1 MELVLNRSNFPA
13 NISEPDIHNV
23 DTNTSDASHYQLQ
36 GTWTLSTGR
45 HFNYLVLKD
54 SLESSADISNVY
66 FCVEDVCQSPGCD
79 NMNFNNINERLHI
92 NLLHLIMEFPTSE
105 IVSEL
110 FRDFLN
116 NLQPLASVQVS
127 EKLCKMSRLLD
138 SKVPKIQLKLDNY
151 QYAGEAKENVWRDG
165 ADEDPDLEPDEER
178 FIEACKSLR
187 QKTRPAEHYSVS
199 RTDCST
205 VAQCLYCSD
214 TFTSLHPDH
223 RQRRRESLA
232 QVVDHILV
240 LHFNTYAFKC
250 DLCETNFSEKTSFE
264 VHMTET
270 HERGGLE
277 KLQCTSCL
285 LRFDSKK
292 ELSTHTKLEH
302 SAKKTS
308 LKCEQCEKVFSSKKT
323 KYAHLRSVHGTSNK
337 ESKKARPASACVCSV
352 CGEKKKSEH
361 NLSQHIKKF
370 HDNAFPEPIVCNLC
384 TEIKQ
389 LRNRKY
395 HTPYSFQLHM
405 RQIHR

>member
-1 MELVLNRSNFPA
+1 MELVLIRSNFPA
-13 NISEPDIHNV
+13 NLSDIHNV
-23 DTNTSDASHYQLQ
+23 DNNTIEASHYQLQ

-79 NMNFNNINERLHI
+79 NLNFHNINERLHI

-151 QYAGEAKENVWRDG
+151 QYAGETKDNVWRDG
-165 ADEDPDLEPDEER
+165 ADEDPELEPDEER
-178 FIEACKSLR
+178 FVEACKSLK
-187 QKTRPAEHYSVS
+187 QKTRPGAHYSVT
-199 RTDCST
+199 RTDCRT
-205 VAQCLYCSD
+205 VSQCLYCSD
-214 TFTSLHPDH
+214 TFSSVHPDP

-240 LHFNTYAFKC
+240 FHFNTYAFKC
-250 DLCETNFSEKTSFE
+250 DLCESNFNEKSSFE
-264 VHMTET
+264 VHMTEI
-270 HERGGLE
+270 HEQGGLE
-277 KLQCTSCL
+277 KLQCSSCL

-292 ELSTHTKLEH
+292 ELSNHTKLEH

-308 LKCEQCEKVFSSKKT
+308 LKCEQCDKVFSSKKT

-337 ESKKARPASACVCSV
+337 ESKKDRSASACVCSV

>member
-1 MELVLNRSNFPA
+1 MMSSAVEPGGRETVGDLPSMSSVLNLPSQSAEPGELSLRVIIGIGINRSNFPA
-13 NISEPDIHNV
+13 NIADIHNI
-23 DTNTSDASHYQLQ
+23 DISDDSHYQLQ

-127 EKLCKMSRLLD
+127 EKLCKRSRLLD

-165 ADEDPDLEPDEER
+165 TGD
-178 FIEACKSLR
+178 
-187 QKTRPAEHYSVS
+187 
-199 RTDCST
+199 
-205 VAQCLYCSD
+205 
-214 TFTSLHPDH
+214 
-223 RQRRRESLA
+223 
-232 QVVDHILV
+232 
-240 LHFNTYAFKC
+240 
-250 DLCETNFSEKTSFE
+250 TNFSEKSSFE
-264 VHMTET
+264 VHMHET
-270 HERGGLE
+270 QDQGGLE
-277 KLQCTSCL
+277 KLQ
-285 LRFDSKK
+285 
-292 ELSTHTKLEH
+292 TKLEH
-302 SAKKTS
+302 PAKNTS

-337 ESKKARPASACVCSV
+337 ESKTARPASACVCSV

-370 HDNAFPEPIVCNLC
+370 HENAFPEPIVCNLC

-395 HTPYSFQLHM
+395 HTPYSFELHM